1 MPRQRFFFNDYV
13 TRDRFTNL
21 QPYDLMHSFRT
32 SVLTTIQLAQ
42 VSWDGLFLKNRMLIS
57 FVFEN
62 IDSLKKWSFHHF
74 ADKVSSLFG
83 ALVKGITVNQRKC
96 KSCRREEV
104 RQRRLWD
111 LAIVSSFQGRT
122 RKLRIDLLGQGLSNA
137 HAEIRCTEPYDLWV
151 KRYRWWQRDSSPVR
165 LTSNLFTLNSIN
177 CVERVVSRLSD
188 GWCFR
193 SC

>member
-1 MPRQRFFFNDYV
+1 MTLSLAIVLRIYGLTIWCIIISV
-13 TRDRFTNL
+13 S
-21 QPYDLMHSFRT
+21 YDDPTYT
-32 SVLTTIQLAQ
+32 SK
-42 VSWDGLFLKNRMLIS
+42 LFLKNRMLIS
-57 FVFEN
+57 FESEN
-62 IDSLKKWSFHHF
+62 IDSLRKWSLRHF
-74 ADKVSSLFG
+74 ADKVCSLE
-83 ALVKGITVNQRKC
+83 ALVRSITVNQRKC

-111 LAIVSSFQGRT
+111 LAVVSSFQGQT
-122 RKLRIDLLGQGLSNA
+122 RKLRIDLLSQGLSNA
-137 HAEIRCTEPYDLWV
+137 HAEIRCTELHDLWV
-151 KRYRWWQRDSSPVR
+151 KRYRRWQRDSSPVR

>member
-1 MPRQRFFFNDYV
+1 MTLSLAIVLRIYGLTIWCIIISVSYDDPTYTSKSSWFVSQKSNVNFFRIRKYRFFEKV
-13 TRDRFTNL
+13 ESSPLCR
-21 QPYDLMHSFRT
+21 Q
-32 SVLTTIQLAQ
+32 
-42 VSWDGLFLKNRMLIS
+42 GLFSR
-57 FVFEN
+57 
-62 IDSLKKWSFHHF
+62 SLVRS
-74 ADKVSSLFG
+74 
-83 ALVKGITVNQRKC
+83 ITANQRKC

-111 LAIVSSFQGRT
+111 LAVVSSFQGQT
-122 RKLRIDLLGQGLSNA
+122 RKLRIDLLSQGLSNA
-137 HAEIRCTEPYDLWV
+137 HAEIRCTELYDLWV
-151 KRYRWWQRDSSPVR
+151 KRYRRWQRDSSPVR